1 MREVIEQF
9 RSIVVQIATPYSTG
23 TGFLLGREGIVVTNE
38 HVVRD
43 NREVVI
49 ESDLLPR
56 QLARVLFTDIRL
68 DIAFIEAPKP
78 DALPEIHLGAGD
90 NLKEGDPVIAVGHPF
105 GLRYTATQGIVSSTK
120 NEQNDIV
127 YIQHDAALNPGN
139 SGGPLVDA
147 AGNVV
152 GINTFVIRDG
162 NSIGFSLPASYLQ
175 QAIRAFQE
183 GGGKVGTRCAACS
196 NMVFEHTI
204 DRQYCPYCGAKVQLP
219 SQADVYEPIGMA
231 RTIEE
236 LIEHSGHDVR
246 LARRGPNAWEICQ
259 GSARIDISYYEKTGL
274 IIGEAYLCLL
284 PKDNIGAI
292 YEYLLRQNYEL
303 EGLTLSV
310 RGQDIV
316 LSLLIYDRFLNVD
329 TGLQLFRKLF
339 EQSDFYDNFL
349 VENYGAVW
357 KYEQGGELA

>member
-23 TGFLLGREGIVVTNE
+23 TGFLLGREGVIVTNE

-43 NREVVI
+43 NSEIVV

-56 QLARVLFTDIRL
+56 QLARVLFTDVRL
-68 DIAFIEAPKP
+68 DIALIEAPKP
-78 DALPEIHLGAGD
+78 LTAPEVTLGAGND
-90 NLKEGDPVIAVGHPF
+90 LREGDPVIAVGHPF
-105 GLRYTATQGIVSSTK
+105 GLRYTATQGIVSNTK
-120 NEQNDIV
+120 NEQNDVV

-147 AGNVV
+147 AGHVV
-152 GINTFVIRDG
+152 GINTFIIRNG

-175 QAIRAFQE
+175 QAISAFLE
-183 GGGKVGTRCAACS
+183 GDGKVATRCASCS
-196 NMVFEHTI
+196 NIVFEDTVQQ
-204 DRQYCPYCGAKVQLP
+204 RYCPFCGAKVEIP
-219 SQADVYEPIGMA
+219 SRAETYEPIGMA
-231 RTIEE
+231 HTIEE
-236 LIEHSGHDVR
+236 LIKRSDHDVR

-259 GSARIDISYYEKTGL
+259 GSARIEISYYERTGL

-284 PKDNIGAI
+284 PKDNIAAI

-316 LSLLIYDRFLNVD
+316 LSLLIYDRYLNAA

-339 EQSDFYDNFL
+339 EQSDYYDNYL
-349 VENYGAVW
+349 VENFGAGW
-357 KYEQGGELA
+357 KYEKGAGER